1 LFVPSLAR
9 LLGRSATTPCDQP
22 AKPIP
27 NRDKVAGSGV
37 ATDAA
42 AKLTLSRR
50 APISPGVLLV
60 KTRAA
65 VVGAP
70 TGSTGAAGQ
79 ISYAMM
85 TLAPGTYTL
94 SFDLIGSQRGLT
106 TSTTVMLG
114 SLFMALSIVFPIMRS
129 SKKNSRIAREE
140 ERTRN
145 TQTRGWIEPKT
156 GCGQTAKGRL
166 VALRS
171 LTCGSRRKREHAL
184 CQRNAISARVLTVK
198 KAKHQAE
205 C

>member
-1 LFVPSLAR
+1 MR
-9 LLGRSATTPCDQP
+9 Q
-22 AKPIP
+22 
-27 NRDKVAGSGV
+27 
-37 ATDAA
+37 
-42 AKLTLSRR
+42 
-50 APISPGVLLV
+50 
-60 KTRAA
+60 RAA
-65 VVGAP
+65 PGRL
-70 TGSTGAAGQ
+70 GQ

-166 VALRS
+166 VVLRS
-171 LTCGSRRKREHAL
+171 LTWIPAQEG
-184 CQRNAISARVLTVK
+184 ARTLP
-198 KAKHQAE
+198 AE
-205 C
+205 CNSCARANC

>member
-1 LFVPSLAR
+1 
-9 LLGRSATTPCDQP
+9 
-22 AKPIP
+22 
-27 NRDKVAGSGV
+27 VAGSGV
-37 ATDAA
+37 ATDAV

-50 APISPGVLLV
+50 APILPGVLLV

-94 SFDLIGSQRGLT
+94 SLDLIGSQRGLT

-129 SKKNSRIAREE
+129 SKKEQSDRARGGADQKYPDPWMDRAEDRVRPNG
-140 ERTRN
+140 ERSPGRTPLLDL
-145 TQTRGWIEPKT
+145 WIPAQE
-156 GCGQTAKGRL
+156 G
-166 VALRS
+166 
-171 LTCGSRRKREHAL
+171 
-184 CQRNAISARVLTVK
+184 ARTLP
-198 KAKHQAE
+198 AE
-205 C
+205 CNSCARANC